1 VLRCATTATST
12 GDEVVD
18 VVGAGGDD
26 VVAIVG
32 AVDRTVGWRR
42 GGGCGIVVA
51 AGCEGVDIECYRG
64 GLGSLF
70 LDGE

>member
-1 VLRCATTATST
+1 MLRCTTTATST
-12 GDEVVD
+12 GDED
-18 VVGAGGDD
+18 VVVADD
-26 VVAIVG
+26 VVAVG
-32 AVDRTVGWRR
+32 AVGWR
-42 GGGCGIVVA
+42 GGGCGVVA